1 MMTLSVCAPL
11 RVRGVRCAVCVW
23 NRQGHLGQVNAFG
36 YRPSVANYIQPAKRP
51 LSSMS
56 PTIVVDGSRVRA
68 L

>member
-1 MMTLSVCAPL
+1 
-11 RVRGVRCAVCVW
+11 
-23 NRQGHLGQVNAFG
+23 VNAFG

-56 PTIVVDGSRVRA
+56 PTIVVDGSRGVRA